1 MEDYTKED
9 VLNELILLDRDSRKR
24 HLVDQRS
31 YLIAILAYRFE
42 MTEHGIA
49 KVLNYKRDKVH
60 YNKKLALQF
69 HADKSYM
76 QNIYVYSVMFP
87 FDLDIVEVARI
98 HRSQRIE
105 LDLDPKLY
113 KKLRAARAI
122 LGHKDIRTTI
132 KLFLEKS
139 LLLWEK

>member
-31 YLIAILAYRFE
+31 YLIAILAYRFG
-42 MTEHGIA
+42 MTEHAIA
-49 KVLNYKRDKVH
+49 KAINFRRDKVH
-60 YNKKLALQF
+60 YNKKIALQF
-69 HADKSYM
+69 YTDKSYKE
-76 QNIYVYSVMFP
+76 NIYVYSVMFP
-87 FDLDIVEVARI
+87 YELEIVEVSRM

-105 LDLDPKLY
+105 LDLDAKLY

>member
-31 YLIAILAYRFE
+31 YLIAILAYKFA

-49 KVLNYKRDKVH
+49 KIINFRRDKVH

-69 HADKSYM
+69 HSDKSYK

-87 FDLDIVEVARI
+87 FDLDIVEVTRI

-113 KKLRAARAI
+113 KKLRAVRAI

-139 LLLWEK
+139 LKLWEE

>member
-1 MEDYTKED
+1 MEDYTAEE
-9 VLNELILLDRDSRKR
+9 VLQTLKLIDFKSRKR
-24 HLVDQRS
+24 VLVDQRS
-31 YLIAILAYRFE
+31 YLIAILAFKFG
-42 MTEHGIA
+42 MTEHTIA
-49 KVLNYKRDKVH
+49 KAVNCKRDKVH
-60 YNKKLALQF
+60 YNKKIALQF
-69 HADKSYM
+69 HADKSYKD
-76 QNIYVYSVMFP
+76 NIYVYSVMFP
-87 FDLDIVEVARI
+87 YELDIVEVARV

-139 LLLWEK
+139 LILWEK

>member
-9 VLNELILLDRDSRKR
+9 VINELILLDRDSRKR
-24 HLVDQRS
+24 NLVDQRS
-31 YLIAILAYRFE
+31 YLIAILAYKFA

-49 KVLNYKRDKVH
+49 KILNYKRDKVH
-60 YNKKLALQF
+60 YNKKLALQLY
-69 HADKSYM
+69 ADKSYK

-87 FDLDIVEVARI
+87 FNLEVVEVTRV

-105 LDLDPKLY
+105 LDLDAKLY
-113 KKLRAARAI
+113 KKLRAARSI

-139 LLLWEK
+139 LILWDE

>member
-1 MEDYTKED
+1 MEDYTAEE
-9 VLNELILLDRDSRKR
+9 VLEALKLIDSKSRKR
-24 HLVDQRS
+24 VLVDQRS
-31 YLIAILAYRFE
+31 YLIAILAFKFGI
-42 MTEHGIA
+42 TEHTIA
-49 KVLNYKRDKVH
+49 KAINYKRDKVH
-60 YNKKLALQF
+60 YNKKIALQF
-69 HADKSYM
+69 HADKSYKE
-76 QNIYVYSVMFP
+76 NIYVYSVMFP
-87 FDLDIVEVARI
+87 YQLEIVEVTRV

-139 LLLWEK
+139 LILWEK